1 VVVSRQRQILD
12 VAAQLFHEKG
22 FHGVGIDEIG
32 RRAGVSGPA
41 VYRHFKGKDEILAT
55 VFDEAMDLVTV
66 RPGGDF
72 ATPRDELEFLIRAH
86 AGFVVDHRALVSV
99 FAHEHRFLVDP
110 WRRLFTRRMRDHAAY
125 WEETI
130 ARCYP
135 DASPEAVAIGSQAA
149 IGLLHSVVFW
159 PPQARNS
166 EDLVEWLVRLAL
178 DGLDVLGDPTA
189 GARPRPAP
197 AATVSPPAVASPP
210 AAA

>member
-1 VVVSRQRQILD
+1 MPVSRQRKILD
-12 VAAQLFHEKG
+12 VAAELFHERG

-66 RPGGDF
+66 RPATRF
-72 ATPRDELEFLIRAH
+72 ATPRDELDFLIRAH
-86 AGFVVDHRALVSV
+86 ASFVVDHRALVSV

-135 DASPEAVAIGSQAA
+135 DATPEAVTIGSQAA

-159 PPQARNS
+159 PAPARAAD
-166 EDLVEWLVRLAL
+166 DLVEWLYRLAI
-178 DGLDVLGDPTA
+178 DGLDALDS
-189 GARPRPAP
+189 PAP
-197 AATVSPPAVASPP
+197 VAVAPKRPS
-210 AAA
+210 AA

>member
-1 VVVSRQRQILD
+1 MAVTRQRKILD
-12 VAAQLFHEKG
+12 VAAQLFHERG

-66 RPGGDF
+66 RPNGEF
-72 ATPRDELEFLIRAH
+72 ATPRDELDFLIRAH
-86 AGFVVDHRALVSV
+86 ASFVVDHRALVSV

-149 IGLLHSVVFW
+149 IGLLHSVVYW
-159 PPQARNS
+159 PAQTRSAT
-166 EDLVEWLVRLAL
+166 DLVEWLVRLVL
-178 DGLDVLGDPTA
+178 DGLDALSVPA
-189 GARPRPAP
+189 GATAP
-197 AATVSPPAVASPP
+197 ARPSS
-210 AAA
+210 AA

>member
-1 VVVSRQRQILD
+1 MTRQRKILD
-12 VAAQLFHEKG
+12 VAAQLFHERG

-66 RPGGDF
+66 RPNGEF
-72 ATPRDELEFLIRAH
+72 ATPRDELDFLIRAH
-86 AGFVVDHRALVSV
+86 ASFVVDHRALVSV

-149 IGLLHSVVFW
+149 IGLLHSVVYW
-159 PPQARNS
+159 PAQTRSAT
-166 EDLVEWLVRLAL
+166 DLVEWLVRLVL
-178 DGLDVLGDPTA
+178 DGLDALSVPA
-189 GARPRPAP
+189 GATAP
-197 AATVSPPAVASPP
+197 ARPSS
-210 AAA
+210 AA

>member
-1 VVVSRQRQILD
+1 MHARYAVTVSRQRKILD
-12 VAAQLFHEKG
+12 VAAQLFHERG

-66 RPGGDF
+66 RPTADF
-72 ATPRDELEFLIRAH
+72 ATPRDELDFLIRHH
-86 AGFVVDHRALVSV
+86 ASFVVDHRALVSV

-110 WRRLFTRRMRDHAAY
+110 WRRLFTRRMREHAAY
-125 WEETI
+125 WEGTV

-135 DASPEAVAIGSQAA
+135 DAPPEAVAIGAQAA

-159 PPQARNS
+159 PAQSRDA
-166 EDLVEWLVRLAL
+166 EDLVDWLCRLAL
-178 DGLDVLGDPTA
+178 DGLDALATP
-189 GARPRPAP
+189 GADASAVPDASRAS
-197 AATVSPPAVASPP
+197 AA
-210 AAA
+210 

>member
-1 VVVSRQRQILD
+1 MSRQRQILD
-12 VAAQLFHEKG
+12 VAAQLFHERG

-66 RPGGDF
+66 RPAVDF
-72 ATPRDELEFLIRAH
+72 ASPRDELDYLIRAH
-86 AGFVVDHRALVSV
+86 AAFVVDHRPLVSV

-110 WRRLFTRRMRDHAAY
+110 WRRLFTRRMREHAAY
-125 WEETI
+125 WEETV

-135 DASPEAVAIGSQAA
+135 HAPRDAVAIGAQAA

-159 PPQARNS
+159 PPQARNA
-166 EDLVEWLVRLAL
+166 EDLVDWLVRLAL
-178 DGLDVLGDPTA
+178 DGLDALSDPAST
-189 GARPRPAP
+189 
-197 AATVSPPAVASPP
+197 AATGRSTVAPP